1 VDAHRLVLWRRGCFP
16 DLLTDR
22 WCVCAGAAAA
32 AWRVAARLALALA
45 SCDRVTRLVRAERN
59 RMRLENKFDEI
70 RRLERQ
76 KAHRRQLAEQASA
89 EKSLRIEEH
98 LVQVRDT
105 HRALLGRSGCG
116 PLGTA
121 TQ

>member
-1 VDAHRLVLWRRGCFP
+1 MHTGSC
-16 DLLTDR
+16 
-22 WCVCAGAAAA
+22 CGGAAASQTCSQIDGVCA
-32 AWRVAARLALALA
+32 RVRLRLRGGWRARLALALA